1 MKRYK
6 KSPVKSS
13 KIIEVDGRQYY
24 ATYLGKGTYSKVYR
38 VGDRVVYYTKDD
50 CTKDVLSMFVQDRV
64 THFPEIVRHNDMQ
77 VGNNYYLVYSSPY
90 YKDVRSSNVSAWKLM
105 KKIIKLFNIESSRL
119 HYHKIR
125 FDQQVMHTLVDR
137 IEEYKELP
145 YSMINAMHLLV
156 DLGAMCGD
164 ARFDFHKKNFGVNE
178 YGTLIFRDPIY
189 VMK

>member
-50 CTKDVLSMFVQDRV
+50 CTKDVLSMFVLDRI
-64 THFPEIVRHNDMQ
+64 THFPEIVRHNDIQ
-77 VGNNYYLVYSSPY
+77 RGNNYYLVYSSPY
-90 YKDVRSSNVSAWKLM
+90 YKDVRSSNVSAWRLM
-105 KKIIKLFNIESSRL
+105 KKLIKVFYEEAARMSQLYR
-119 HYHKIR
+119 R
-125 FDQQVMHTLVDR
+125 FDNEIMHTLVDR
-137 IEEYKELP
+137 IEERNELP
-145 YSMINAMHLLV
+145 HSAINAMRILV

-178 YGTLIFRDPIY
+178 YGTLIFRDPMY